1 MSKQSLM
8 KIVPKIQQ
16 SVVNGMVDKDYD
28 TFFEQFKQNEVSCY
42 VLHLIIASCLNV
54 KDDKAISQNLSF
66 YKHDD
71 DIVLEEMSRL
81 KTIIE
86 KYQFAIK
93 EQRRKFIIVAVLLIF
108 ALVVC
113 VTLLVVAI
121 R

>member
-1 MSKQSLM
+1 MSEQSLL

-16 SVVNGMVDKDYD
+16 SVINGMIDEDYD
-28 TFFEQFKQNEVSCY
+28 AFLKQFKQNEVSCY
-42 VLHLIIASCLNV
+42 VLHLIIVSCLNV

-93 EQRRKFIIVAVLLIF
+93 KQCREFVIVVVLLMF

-113 VTLLVVAI
+113 ITLLVVAV